1 MRRIVIALLLGYGAT
16 ALANPPESKPQP
28 PTEEPAKPGEKPDP
42 KKEKKETKGKEP
54 PKGHKI

>member
-1 MRRIVIALLLGYGAT
+1 MKRILIALLFGYGTT

-28 PTEEPAKPGEKPDP
+28 PTEEPPKAGEKPDP

-54 PKGHKI
+54 PKGYKL